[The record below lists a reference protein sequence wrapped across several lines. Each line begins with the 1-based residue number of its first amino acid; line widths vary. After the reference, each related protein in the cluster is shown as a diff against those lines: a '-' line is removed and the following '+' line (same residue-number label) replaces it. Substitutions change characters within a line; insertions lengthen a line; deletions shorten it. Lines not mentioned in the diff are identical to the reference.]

1 MTREAARP
9 YKVLFVCMGN
19 ICRSPTAE
27 GVFRKLVRD
36 AGLEG
41 KIEIDSAGTGSW
53 HVGSAPDKR
62 TQSAAL
68 KRGLDLSGQRARQ
81 VAARDFEVFDLIV
94 AMDRDNLSYLEA
106 IRPSDAPRARLMLE
120 FSESAVNRG
129 LRDVPDP
136 YSGGVDGFEIV
147 LDLIEGACE
156 GLLGHVIDVTR
167 ARTLGP

>member
-1 MTREAARP
+1 MMREHAKPFR
-9 YKVLFVCMGN
+9 VLFVCMGN

-36 AGLEG
+36 AGLDAVV
-41 KIEIDSAGTGSW
+41 EIDSAGTGSW
-53 HVGSAPDKR
+53 HVGSAPDRR

-68 KRGLDLSGQRARQ
+68 RRGLDLSDQRARR
-81 VAARDFEVFDLIV
+81 VSARDFELFDLIV

-106 IRPSDAPRARLMLE
+106 IRPGEAPRARLMLE
-120 FSESAVNRG
+120 FSEAAMERG

-136 YSGGVDGFEIV
+136 YSGGVDGFEMV

-156 GLLGHVIDVTR
+156 GLLEHVR
-167 ARTLGP
+167 RGRTK

>member
-1 MTREAARP
+1 MREHAKPFR
-9 YKVLFVCMGN
+9 VLFVCMGN

-36 AGLEG
+36 AGLDAVV
-41 KIEIDSAGTGSW
+41 EIDSAGTGSW
-53 HVGSAPDKR
+53 HVGSAPDRR

-68 KRGLDLSGQRARQ
+68 KRGLDLSDQRARR
-81 VAARDFEVFDLIV
+81 VSARDFELFDLIV

-106 IRPSDAPRARLMLE
+106 IRPGEAPRARLMLE
-120 FSESAVNRG
+120 FSEAAVERG

-136 YSGGVDGFEIV
+136 YSGGEDGFEVV

-156 GLLGHVIDVTR
+156 GLLEHVR
-167 ARTLGP
+167 RGRTK

>member
-9 YKVLFVCMGN
+9 YRVLFVCMGN

-53 HVGSAPDKR
+53 HVGSAPDRR
-62 TQSAAL
+62 TQNAAL

-81 VAARDFEVFDLIV
+81 VSARDFETFDLVV

-106 IRPSDAPRARLMLE
+106 IRPNEAARARLMLE
-120 FSESAVNRG
+120 FSEVAVSRG
-129 LRDVPDP
+129 IRDVPDP

-156 GLLGHVIDVTR
+156 GLLGQVVAAMRAGTR
-167 ARTLGP
+167 GP

>member
-1 MTREAARP
+1 MTRDQAKP
-9 YKVLFVCMGN
+9 YRVLFVCMGN

-36 AGLEG
+36 AGLDG
-41 KIEIDSAGTGSW
+41 AIEIDSAGTGSW

-68 KRGLDLSGQRARQ
+68 KRGLDLSDQRGRQ
-81 VAARDFEVFDLIV
+81 VSARDFEVFDLIV

-106 IRPSDAPRARLMLE
+106 IRPSGAPRARLMLE
-120 FSESAVNRG
+120 FSEAAVKRG
-129 LRDVPDP
+129 IRDVPDP

-147 LDLIEGACE
+147 LDLIERACE
-156 GLLGHVIDVTR
+156 GLLEEVRGRIAGR
-167 ARTLGP
+167 